1 MAYNPLIK
9 IGIHGSILRNL
20 NEQMNKYMRQ
30 KSSDKRMPI
39 LKSWKKMME
48 LKSYHLAT
56 IIVITESDTSPLMGA
71 KTSG

>member
-1 MAYNPLIK
+1 
-9 IGIHGSILRNL
+9 
-20 NEQMNKYMRQ
+20 MRQ

-48 LKSYHLAT
+48 LKSHHLAT
-56 IIVITESDTSPLMGA
+56 IIVITESDTSQLMGA

>member
-20 NEQMNKYMRQ
+20 NEQMNKSMRQ

-39 LKSWKKMME
+39 LKS
-48 LKSYHLAT
+48 
-56 IIVITESDTSPLMGA
+56 
-71 KTSG
+71 